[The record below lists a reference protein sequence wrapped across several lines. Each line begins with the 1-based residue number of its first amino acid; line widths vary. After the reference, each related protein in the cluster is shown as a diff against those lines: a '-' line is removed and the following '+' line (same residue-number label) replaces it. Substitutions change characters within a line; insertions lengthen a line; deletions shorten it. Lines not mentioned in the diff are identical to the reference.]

1 MFELGKFY
9 NPNFYFFL
17 GHVPKM
23 AAGSIGPDAMNMM
36 RLKQYSDMQKR
47 LNKRATLRAAKYD
60 LNAYGIQG
68 DIQSQSLVKDKN
80 DNKMDNHSDHHFPA
94 VLVSASTISECD
106 LSVCEH
112 EVTCWCILLKPL
124 TRN

>member
-1 MFELGKFY
+1 MWFY
-9 NPNFYFFL
+9 PSISKTFGDKNKYLWLIVIP

-36 RLKQYSDMQKR
+36 RLKQYSDMQKK

-68 DIQSQSLVKDKN
+68 NIQAQTLVKDSN
-80 DNKMDNHSDHHFPA
+80 DNKIETMNGAHHFPA
-94 VLVSASTISECD
+94 VLV
-106 LSVCEH
+106 
-112 EVTCWCILLKPL
+112 
-124 TRN
+124 